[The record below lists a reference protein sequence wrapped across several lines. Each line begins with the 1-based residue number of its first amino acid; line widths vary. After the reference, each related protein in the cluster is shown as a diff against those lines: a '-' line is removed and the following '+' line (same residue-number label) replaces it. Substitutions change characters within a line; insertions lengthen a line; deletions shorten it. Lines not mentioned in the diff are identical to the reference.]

1 MEAEGVVFRTGVN
14 VGTDVSAAE
23 LLKEYDAVVLCC
35 GAKKARPLPGADPEK
50 IKGIYYAV
58 DFLASTTKSL
68 LSSGGRTVQELEKAG
83 GYINAH
89 GKNVVVVGGGDTGN
103 DCIATVIRHG
113 CKSVTALEMMVRKVD
128 YGHEEA
134 QTLFGH
140 DPRVY
145 ETTVKEYHTDKKG
158 CLKEI
163 VTVKVCFDKD
173 RKMSEVPGSAKTI
186 PCDLLLIA
194 AGFLGCEEK
203 TPEMFGVRLSGRN
216 TVLTKDPEEYQ
227 TNVPT
232 VAGRLG
238 DHRRAQGRES
248 GG

>member
-1 MEAEGVVFRTGVN
+1 M
-14 VGTDVSAAE
+14 
-23 LLKEYDAVVLCC
+23 
-35 GAKKARPLPGADPEK
+35 
-50 IKGIYYAV
+50 
-58 DFLASTTKSL
+58 
-68 LSSGGRTVQELEKAG
+68 QELEKAG

-113 CKSVTALEMMVRKVD
+113 CKSVTALEMMPEPPAERTTSNPWPEWPRVRKVD

-227 TNVPT
+227 TNVPKVFT
-232 VAGRLG
+232 AG
-238 DHRRAQGRES
+238 DMHRGQSLVVWAITEGRKAARAVDEYLMGYTNLREV
-248 GG
+248 